1 MTMTS
6 RFLVPESSP
15 EYPSLGYCTEKRCR
29 IIVDKMDN
37 NYVLQRFRSPK
48 WRNLKYFGSY
58 ESLTT
63 FLYKSSYEFDVIHT
77 YYYEKH
83 NTLQDYYWWRIPK
96 HSRLKKATPA
106 FLRGNEKEI
115 KRINGIYRLRDTMI
129 RYTGIPYHVDHM
141 WPIADGGPHWSGNLQ
156 ILTAKDNL
164 SKHAKVCAVI
174 KSEIR
179 LMLEEERLRNEHS

>member
-6 RFLVPESSP
+6 RFLIPESSP
-15 EYPSLGYCTEKRCR
+15 EYPALGYCTKKKYR
-29 IIVDKMDN
+29 IILDKMDT
-37 NYVLQRFRSPK
+37 NYVLQSFRSPK
-48 WRNLKYFGSY
+48 WRSLKYFGSY

-63 FLYKSSYEFDVIHT
+63 FLYKNAYEFEVIHT

-83 NTLQDYYWWRIPK
+83 NMLNQYYWWRIPK
-96 HSRLKKATPA
+96 HTKLKKATPA
-106 FLRGNEKEI
+106 FLRGEDKEI
-115 KRINGIYRLRDTMI
+115 KRINGVYRLRDIMI

-156 ILTAKDNL
+156 ILTATDNIR
-164 SKHAKVCAVI
+164 KHAKVCPVI

-179 LMLEEERLRNEHS
+179 QMLEEERLRYEHS